1 MSRYALSAAPLS
13 LPAPSRTAPAVYSV
27 PRPDGGYD
35 YWEGPPGSS
44 TPQNDDLPL
53 PNLPHPNDVGVSSLT
68 LGRPLPPGSRPTGR
82 KGDIARGSV
91 TPMPGVVPDGPLAT
105 GLGAYGH
112 GDGVSGDGLGF
123 TDTTDAEIAT
133 ASRASVVALLLAS
146 GIACA
151 VAFKSVRASSPR
163 GARRKARR

>member
-1 MSRYALSAAPLS
+1 MKYALSATPTQ
-13 LPAPSRTAPAVYSV
+13 LPAPAQTGPALYSV

-35 YWEGPPGSS
+35 YWEGPPGSR

-68 LGRPLPPGSRPTGR
+68 LGRPLPPGARPTGK
-82 KGDIARGSV
+82 KGAEARGSV

-105 GLGAYGH
+105 GLGAYGA
-112 GDGVSGDGLGF
+112 GDGLGF
-123 TDTTDAEIAT
+123 ADTTDAEIAT
-133 ASRASVVALLLAS
+133 ASRASVFALLVAS

-151 VAFKSVRASSPR
+151 VAFKSVRASGSGK
-163 GARRKARR
+163 GARRQKARR